1 MDKVI
6 VAKLNMLKAFETML
20 NKGRWVSW
28 PDGHQYFVIKP
39 ADFHELM
46 GPYDD
51 VLDVEHEAERAA
63 AHGGSR

>member
-1 MDKVI
+1 VDKVI
-6 VAKLNMLKAFETML
+6 VAKLNLLKAFETML

-28 PDGHQYFVIKP
+28 PDGHQYFVIKS

-51 VLDVEHEAERAA
+51 VLDAEHEAERAA
-63 AHGGSR
+63 AHDGSY